1 MIQKMLIGVPMKKNL
16 KSAVVVFALLIPSML
31 AYQVQAKAQSFSLT
45 VAVASTRTLASNST
59 PVVSASTAA
68 GGTTTTSLGT
78 YSVALVAYTS
88 PYTVTVAMTQLTA
101 TGGSIPFTA
110 MTYLPGTILW
120 TTPGTSAATASN
132 QAFSST
138 SAVTPI
144 SVTTSDAST
153 TSMSWI
159 PQLSVIVPGGQAI
172 GIYTATITHSL
183 S

>member
-1 MIQKMLIGVPMKKNL
+1 MKVNL
-16 KSAVVVFALLIPSML
+16 KTTVAVVVSLLVSS
-31 AYQVQAKAQSFSLT
+31 QGFQSQANAQSFSMT
-45 VAVASTRTLASNST
+45 VALASTRVLASNSV
-59 PVVSASTAA
+59 PVTSVSTAA
-68 GGTTTTSLGT
+68 GGTTLTSLGN
-78 YSVALVAYTS
+78 YSVALVNYNS
-88 PYTVTVAMTQLTA
+88 PYNVSVAMTQLTA